1 MGMIAQIDKSN
12 VTDNRTCMCFK
23 VNVVICNLV
32 SFFPGIV
39 IYGDQSAA
47 IERLVDCEKKE
58 VFASRRTRT
67 LERKGL

>member
-58 VFASRRTRT
+58 VFASRRT
-67 LERKGL
+67 